1 MQSLSVS
8 RSSTEPGGLVR
19 LSPPGPSD
27 DGFPMTAIASA
38 APPPLAAVLAELAG
52 VTEDKRSPAS
62 YLRLAREVEERGAE
76 LGAPRRVA
84 WLASFT
90 TELFRPYLIVEAA
103 RRGVR
108 IDPYFAAFGQIEQA
122 ILDDA
127 GALYA
132 ARPEL
137 AIIAIRI
144 EDTAPA
150 LADGF
155 VGLAPPGARRLIDDH
170 VARLEAAARALR
182 QRSTARVLVWN
193 QPPPR
198 RLAAG
203 LADPTLELA
212 QSEMVGECNRALA
225 RRLAA
230 ISDVYVFDAHRV
242 ATELGTAA
250 FYDAKLA
257 HLARMPFTPRAQAA
271 LAAALAR
278 HAAALWRAP
287 CKCLVLDI
295 DNTLWGGVL
304 GEDGLAGI
312 ALGGDYPGS
321 AFTAF
326 QRVVASYRD
335 RGVLLALASK
345 NNEADVAEAFAQ
357 HPGLVLR
364 IDDFVARQIH
374 WNDKAGSLRAIAAE
388 LNLGLDA
395 LAFFDDSPVER
406 AWVRQQ
412 LPEVTVIDV
421 PASPLGF
428 GDALDASGAFDLVA
442 ITREDRERTRLY
454 HSDQARQRL
463 ADATGSVDDFL
474 RALAMRISIGAV
486 AADTLPRV
494 VQLLAKTNQFNTTT
508 RRHGQAELEAMIAR
522 GAIALWMRVEDRF
535 GDNGLVGVA
544 IAVPEPGAAPA
555 EPAAAFRIDAFL
567 MSCRVLGRRAEH
579 ALLGSVARR
588 ARAAGTRQ
596 LIGEFIPTRKN
607 APAAGFYRDAGFA
620 PVAGEPGCWRLA
632 LPQAPPDAAAAP
644 GDLFEVLEVS

>member
-1 MQSLSVS
+1 
-8 RSSTEPGGLVR
+8 
-19 LSPPGPSD
+19 
-27 DGFPMTAIASA
+27 MTAIASA
-38 APPPLAAVLAELAG
+38 APTPLTAILAELAAMP
-52 VTEDKRSPAS
+52 EDRRTPGM
-62 YLRLAREVEERGAE
+62 YLQLARTVEERGAE
-76 LGAPRRVA
+76 LGAARRVA

-103 RRGVR
+103 RRGLR
-108 IDPYFAAFGQIEQA
+108 IDPYFAPFGQIEQA
-122 ILDDA
+122 ILDDG

-132 ARPEL
+132 AGPEL
-137 AIIAIRI
+137 AILAIRI
-144 EDTAPA
+144 EDTTPS
-150 LADGF
+150 LCDGF
-155 VGLAPPGARRLIDDH
+155 VGLPPAAARRLIDEH
-170 VARLEAAARALR
+170 AARLEACVRALR
-182 QRSTARVLVWN
+182 QRSAARVLVWN
-193 QPPPR
+193 QPPVR

-203 LADPTLELA
+203 LADPRLELA
-212 QSEMVGECNRALA
+212 QTEVIAELNAEIA
-225 RRLAA
+225 RRLRA

-250 FYDAKLA
+250 FYDIKLA

-271 LAAALAR
+271 LAAQLAR
-278 HAAALWRAP
+278 LAAALWRAP
-287 CKCLVLDI
+287 CKVLVLDL

-304 GEDGLAGI
+304 GEDGLSGI
-312 ALGGDYPGS
+312 ALGDDYPGS
-321 AFTAF
+321 AFAAF

-335 RGVLLALASK
+335 RGILLALASK

-364 IDDFVARQIH
+364 LDDFVARQIH

-395 LAFFDDSPVER
+395 LAFFDDNPVER

-428 GDALDASGAFDLVA
+428 GDALDTSGAFDLVA
-442 ITREDRERTRLY
+442 LTREDHERTRLY
-454 HSDQARQRL
+454 QSDQARQRL

-474 RALAMRISIGAV
+474 RALGMRISIGAV
-486 AADTLPRV
+486 APDTLPRV

-508 RRHGQAELEAMIAR
+508 RRHGQADLEAMIAH
-522 GAIALWMRVEDRF
+522 GAIALWMRIEDRF

-544 IAVPEPGAAPA
+544 IAVPEPDADD
-555 EPAAAFRIDAFL
+555 AFRMDSFL

-579 ALLGSVARR
+579 ALLGAVARR
-588 ARAAGTRQ
+588 ARATGARA

-607 APAAGFYRDAGFA
+607 APAAGFYRDAGFTPIA
-620 PVAGEPGCWRLA
+620 NEPGRWRLA
-632 LPQAPPDAAAAP
+632 LPDDCAALAPP
-644 GDLFEVLEVS
+644 GLFEVLEVS